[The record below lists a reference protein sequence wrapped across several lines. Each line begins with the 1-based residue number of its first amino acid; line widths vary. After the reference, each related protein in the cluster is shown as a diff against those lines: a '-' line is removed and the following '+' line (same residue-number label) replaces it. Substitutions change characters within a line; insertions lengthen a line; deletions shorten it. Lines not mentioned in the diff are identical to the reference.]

1 MAPKSIR
8 NGVINLLIIVFCYI
22 GNMRTR
28 LILTTFLSLVCGTSA
43 IHAEYS
49 DHRRKNLDSLENV
62 VAKYTPDRIEKASEE
77 EIKDLIGAYDNL
89 MNGYLQINRERSILF
104 ARKQIA
110 LASRMG
116 WLVKKSDAEKTI
128 GKHYWGSEQY
138 DSAMFYF
145 NLALEDVDRIAE
157 IASDPENS
165 EGYSQET
172 VDDSYSS
179 LYGAI
184 GNCLNMMDSIPRAM
198 EYYRKAGEIFE
209 KHGWNESNAILYYN
223 MGETW
228 REEKDFDQAK
238 ECYDTSLKYALESG
252 DSLQISAAMKGLG
265 NLWLDRGKTRKA
277 FKYLKE
283 ADSYYSLHDDQEFRA
298 RIETL
303 DLIGQVLS
311 QQKKQLRIFTLG
323 ALLLAIMALLL
334 LAVSRRAFIFRRQRD
349 AADEVID
356 EAMAEKNNGIP
367 TAEKDSDKPLLTARE
382 AEILRLIASG
392 MTSPQMADKIFLSL
406 ATIKWYRK
414 RLLEK
419 FEASNTAEL
428 ISKAKEKGLV

>member
-1 MAPKSIR
+1 M
-8 NGVINLLIIVFCYI
+8 VFYYI
-22 GNMRTR
+22 GDMRTR
-28 LILTTFLSLVCGTSA
+28 LILATVLFLACGTA
-43 IHAEYS
+43 TIHAEYS

-62 VAKYTPDRIEKASEE
+62 VVKYTPDKIEKATEE
-77 EIKDLIGAYDNL
+77 ELKDLIGAYDNL

-145 NLALEDVDRIAE
+145 NLALKDVDRIAE
-157 IASDPENS
+157 IAADSVNS
-165 EGYSQET
+165 QGYSQET

-184 GNCLNMMDSIPRAM
+184 GNCLNMMDSIPKAM

-238 ECYDTSLKYALESG
+238 ECYDTSLKYALASG

-277 FKYLKE
+277 FRYLKE
-283 ADSYYSLHDDQEFRA
+283 ADNYYSLHDDQEFRA

-303 DLIGQVLS
+303 DLMGKVLS
-311 QQKKQLRIFTLG
+311 QQKKQLIVITLG
-323 ALLLAIMALLL
+323 AVLLALMTLVLLV
-334 LAVSRRAFIFRRQRD
+334 VSRRAFIFRRQRD

-356 EAMAEKNNGIP
+356 E
-367 TAEKDSDKPLLTARE
+367 TLAEKDNDDSTADKGPDKPSLTERE
-382 AEILRLIASG
+382 TEILRLIASG
-392 MTSPQMADKIFLSL
+392 MTSPQMADKIFLSI

-419 FEASNTAEL
+419 FDAVNTAEL
-428 ISKAKEKGLV
+428 ISKAKEKGLI

>member
-1 MAPKSIR
+1 MI
-8 NGVINLLIIVFCYI
+8 
-22 GNMRTR
+22 TR
-28 LILTTFLSLVCGTSA
+28 LILATVLFLACGTA
-43 IHAEYS
+43 TIHAEYS

-62 VAKYTPDRIEKASEE
+62 VVKYTPDKIEKATEE
-77 EIKDLIGAYDNL
+77 ELKDLIGAYDNL
-89 MNGYLQINRERSILF
+89 MNGYLQINRERSIMF

-145 NLALEDVDRIAE
+145 NLALKDVDRIAE
-157 IASDPENS
+157 IAADSVNS
-165 EGYSQET
+165 QGYSQVT

-238 ECYDTSLKYALESG
+238 ECYDTSLKYALASG

-277 FKYLKE
+277 FRYLKE

-303 DLIGQVLS
+303 DLMGKVLS
-311 QQKKQLRIFTLG
+311 QQKKQLIVITLG
-323 ALLLAIMALLL
+323 AVLLALMTLVL

-356 EAMAEKNNGIP
+356 EAL
-367 TAEKDSDKPLLTARE
+367 AEKDNDDSTADKGPDKPSLTERE
-382 AEILRLIASG
+382 TEILRLIASG
-392 MTSPQMADKIFLSL
+392 MTSPQMADKIFLSI

-419 FEASNTAEL
+419 FDAVNTAEL
-428 ISKAKEKGLV
+428 ISKAKEKGLI

>member
-1 MAPKSIR
+1 
-8 NGVINLLIIVFCYI
+8 
-22 GNMRTR
+22 MRTR
-28 LILTTFLSLVCGTSA
+28 LILATVLFLACGTA
-43 IHAEYS
+43 TIHAEYS

-62 VAKYTPDRIEKASEE
+62 VVKYTPDIIEKATEE
-77 EIKDLIGAYDNL
+77 ELKDLIGAYDNL

-145 NLALEDVDRIAE
+145 NLALKDVDRIAE
-157 IASDPENS
+157 IAADSVYS
-165 EGYSQET
+165 HGYSQET

-184 GNCLNMMDSIPRAM
+184 GNCLNMMDSIPKAM

-238 ECYDTSLKYALESG
+238 ECYDTSLKYALASG

-277 FKYLKE
+277 FRYLKE
-283 ADSYYSLHDDQEFRA
+283 ADNYYSLHDDQEFRA

-303 DLIGQVLS
+303 DLMGKVLS
-311 QQKKQLRIFTLG
+311 QQKKQLIVITLG
-323 ALLLAIMALLL
+323 AVLLALMTLVLLV
-334 LAVSRRAFIFRRQRD
+334 VSRRAFIFRRQRD

-356 EAMAEKNNGIP
+356 E
-367 TAEKDSDKPLLTARE
+367 TLAEKDNDDSTADKGPDKPSLTERE
-382 AEILRLIASG
+382 TEILRLIASG
-392 MTSPQMADKIFLSL
+392 MTSPQMADKIFLSI

-419 FEASNTAEL
+419 FDAVNTAEL
-428 ISKAKEKGLV
+428 ISKAKEKGLI

>member
-1 MAPKSIR
+1 
-8 NGVINLLIIVFCYI
+8 
-22 GNMRTR
+22 MRTR
-28 LILTTFLSLVCGTSA
+28 LILATVLFLACGTA
-43 IHAEYS
+43 TIHAEYS

-62 VAKYTPDRIEKASEE
+62 VVKYTPDIIEKATEE
-77 EIKDLIGAYDNL
+77 ELKDLIGAYDNL

-145 NLALEDVDRIAE
+145 NLALKDVDRIAE
-157 IASDPENS
+157 IAADSVNS
-165 EGYSQET
+165 QGYSQVT

-238 ECYDTSLKYALESG
+238 ECYDTSLKYALASG

-277 FKYLKE
+277 FRYLKE

-303 DLIGQVLS
+303 NLMGKVLS
-311 QQKKQLRIFTLG
+311 QQKKQLIVITLG
-323 ALLLAIMALLL
+323 AVLLTLMTLVL

-356 EAMAEKNNGIP
+356 EAL
-367 TAEKDSDKPLLTARE
+367 AEKDNDDSTADKGPDKPSLTERE
-382 AEILRLIASG
+382 MEILHLIASG
-392 MTSPQMADKIFLSL
+392 MTSPQMADKIFLSI

-419 FEASNTAEL
+419 FDAVNTAEL

>member
-1 MAPKSIR
+1 
-8 NGVINLLIIVFCYI
+8 
-22 GNMRTR
+22 MRTR
-28 LILTTFLSLVCGTSA
+28 LILATVLFLACGTA
-43 IHAEYS
+43 TIHAEYS

-62 VAKYTPDRIEKASEE
+62 VVKYTPDIIEKATEE
-77 EIKDLIGAYDNL
+77 ELKDLIGAYDNL

-145 NLALEDVDRIAE
+145 NLALKDVDRIAE
-157 IASDPENS
+157 IAADSVNS
-165 EGYSQET
+165 QGYSQET

-184 GNCLNMMDSIPRAM
+184 GNCLNMMDSIPKAM

-238 ECYDTSLKYALESG
+238 ECYDTSLKYALASG

-277 FKYLKE
+277 FRYLKE
-283 ADSYYSLHDDQEFRA
+283 ADNYYSLHDDQEFRA

-303 DLIGQVLS
+303 DLMGKVLS
-311 QQKKQLRIFTLG
+311 QQKKQLIVITLG
-323 ALLLAIMALLL
+323 AVLLALMTLVLLV
-334 LAVSRRAFIFRRQRD
+334 VSRRAFIFRRQRD

-356 EAMAEKNNGIP
+356 E
-367 TAEKDSDKPLLTARE
+367 TLAEKDNDDSTADKGPDKPSLTERE
-382 AEILRLIASG
+382 TEILRLIASG
-392 MTSPQMADKIFLSL
+392 MTSPQMADKIFLSI

-419 FEASNTAEL
+419 FDAVNTAEL
-428 ISKAKEKGLV
+428 ISKAKEKGLI

>member
-1 MAPKSIR
+1 
-8 NGVINLLIIVFCYI
+8 
-22 GNMRTR
+22 MRTR
-28 LILTTFLSLVCGTSA
+28 LILATVLFLACGTA
-43 IHAEYS
+43 NIHAEYS

-62 VAKYTPDRIEKASEE
+62 VVKYTPDIIEKATEE
-77 EIKDLIGAYDNL
+77 ELKDLIGAYDNL

-145 NLALEDVDRIAE
+145 NLALKDVDQIAE
-157 IASDPENS
+157 IAADSVNS
-165 EGYSQET
+165 QGYSQVI

-184 GNCLNMMDSIPRAM
+184 GNCLNMMDSIPKAM

-238 ECYDTSLKYALESG
+238 ECYDTSLKYALASG

-277 FKYLKE
+277 FRYLKE

-303 DLIGQVLS
+303 DLMGKVLS
-311 QQKKQLRIFTLG
+311 QQKKQLIIITLG
-323 ALLLAIMALLL
+323 AVLLALMTLVL

-356 EAMAEKNNGIP
+356 EALTEKDNDEI
-367 TAEKDSDKPLLTARE
+367 TAGKDSDKPSLTERE
-382 AEILRLIASG
+382 TEILRLIASG
-392 MTSPQMADKIFLSL
+392 MTSPQMADKIFLSI

-419 FEASNTAEL
+419 FDAVNTAEL
-428 ISKAKEKGLV
+428 ISKAKEKGLI

>member
-1 MAPKSIR
+1 
-8 NGVINLLIIVFCYI
+8 
-22 GNMRTR
+22 MRTR
-28 LILTTFLSLVCGTSA
+28 LILATVLFLACGTA
-43 IHAEYS
+43 TIHAEYS

-62 VAKYTPDRIEKASEE
+62 VVKYTPDIIEKATEE
-77 EIKDLIGAYDNL
+77 ELKDLIGAYDNL

-145 NLALEDVDRIAE
+145 NLALKDVDLIAE
-157 IASDPENS
+157 IAADSVNS
-165 EGYSQET
+165 QGYSQVI

-238 ECYDTSLKYALESG
+238 ECYDTSLKYALASG

-277 FKYLKE
+277 FRYLKE

-303 DLIGQVLS
+303 DLMGKVLS
-311 QQKKQLRIFTLG
+311 QQKKQLIAITLG
-323 ALLLAIMALLL
+323 AVLLTLMTLVL

-356 EAMAEKNNGIP
+356 EAL
-367 TAEKDSDKPLLTARE
+367 AEKDNDGSTADKDPDKPSLTERE
-382 AEILRLIASG
+382 TEILRLIASG
-392 MTSPQMADKIFLSL
+392 MTSPQMADKIFLSI

-419 FEASNTAEL
+419 FDAVNTAEL

>member
-1 MAPKSIR
+1 
-8 NGVINLLIIVFCYI
+8 
-22 GNMRTR
+22 MRTR
-28 LILTTFLSLVCGTSA
+28 LILATVLFLACGTA
-43 IHAEYS
+43 TIHAEYS

-62 VAKYTPDRIEKASEE
+62 VVKYTPDKIEKATEE
-77 EIKDLIGAYDNL
+77 ELKDLIGAYDNL
-89 MNGYLQINRERSILF
+89 MNGYLQINRERSIMF

-145 NLALEDVDRIAE
+145 NLALKDVDRIAE
-157 IASDPENS
+157 IAADSVNS
-165 EGYSQET
+165 QGYSQVT

-238 ECYDTSLKYALESG
+238 ECYDTSLKYALASG

-277 FKYLKE
+277 FRYLKE

-303 DLIGQVLS
+303 DLMGKVLS
-311 QQKKQLRIFTLG
+311 QQKKQLIVITLG
-323 ALLLAIMALLL
+323 AVLLALMTLVL

-356 EAMAEKNNGIP
+356 EAL
-367 TAEKDSDKPLLTARE
+367 AEKDNDDSTADKGPDKPSLTERE
-382 AEILRLIASG
+382 TEILRLIASG
-392 MTSPQMADKIFLSL
+392 MTSPQMADKIFLSI

-419 FEASNTAEL
+419 FDAVNTAEL
-428 ISKAKEKGLV
+428 ISKAKEKGLI

>member
-1 MAPKSIR
+1 
-8 NGVINLLIIVFCYI
+8 
-22 GNMRTR
+22 MRTR
-28 LILTTFLSLVCGTSA
+28 LILATVLFLACGTA
-43 IHAEYS
+43 TIHAEYS

-62 VAKYTPDRIEKASEE
+62 VVKYTPDKIEKATEE
-77 EIKDLIGAYDNL
+77 ELKDLIGAYDNL
-89 MNGYLQINRERSILF
+89 MNGYLQINRERSIMF
-104 ARKQIA
+104 ARKQID

-145 NLALEDVDRIAE
+145 NLALKDVDRIAE
-157 IASDPENS
+157 IAADSVNS
-165 EGYSQET
+165 QGYSQVT

-238 ECYDTSLKYALESG
+238 ECYDTSLKYALASS

-277 FKYLKE
+277 FRYLKE

-303 DLIGQVLS
+303 DLMGKVLS
-311 QQKKQLRIFTLG
+311 QQKKQLIVITLG
-323 ALLLAIMALLL
+323 AVLLALMTLVL

-356 EAMAEKNNGIP
+356 EAL
-367 TAEKDSDKPLLTARE
+367 AEKDNDDSTADKGPDKPSLTERE
-382 AEILRLIASG
+382 TEILRLIASG
-392 MTSPQMADKIFLSL
+392 MTSPQMADKIFLSI

-419 FEASNTAEL
+419 FDAVNTAEL
-428 ISKAKEKGLV
+428 ISKAKEKGLI